1 MLIFQNVKLMWWR
14 NNNNWVDV
22 EDVEE
27 EEEHINLV
35 CIVIVQLVGQDYFV
49 ILNMIPVHLI
59 IKHIMNVI
67 MVQNV

>member
-22 EDVEE
+22 EEE
-27 EEEHINLV
+27 VEHINLV

>member
-1 MLIFQNVKLMWWR
+1 M
-14 NNNNWVDV
+14 
-22 EDVEE
+22 DVEE